1 MTVASKPLSG
11 LRVLVPRG
19 GTWGELVSRALRES
33 GASPVISPIVDFAN
47 TSEETKLKDALR
59 QLENGDFDWMTAT
72 SATVVN
78 VLAYHGAV
86 IHPRTHVA
94 VVGEATE
101 AAFIE
106 AGYEVARTTEDPNN
120 TAEGLL
126 ETWSEINEGRAL
138 KVLTLRSNVAK
149 PVLTGGLIDK
159 GHEVTQV
166 VAFRTV
172 GVPASVHTSEDVKS
186 GWINAL
192 LVASPMIAREVAH
205 QFADRPVDTLIACVG
220 ARTRE
225 EAISIGLYDERV
237 ETQPRVRA
245 LIDAVESVIEYSD
258 TLD

>member
-19 GTWGELVSRALRES
+19 GTWGELVSRALREY
-33 GASPVISPIVDFAN
+33 GASPVISPLVDFAN
-47 TSEETKLKDALR
+47 TIEETKLIDALG
-59 QLENGDFDWMTAT
+59 QLEDGAFDWMTAT

-78 VLAYHGAV
+78 VLAYHDTV

-101 AAFIE
+101 AAFIA
-106 AGYEVARTTEDPNN
+106 AGYVVALTPEDSNN

-126 ETWSEINEGRAL
+126 EAWPETSDGSTL

-149 PVLTGGLIDK
+149 PVLTGGLIDR

-172 GVPASVHTSEDVKS
+172 GVSASVHTSEDVES

-192 LVASPMIAREVAH
+192 LVASPTIAREVAS
-205 QFADRPVDTLIACVG
+205 QFAERPADTLIACIG
-220 ARTRE
+220 ARARE
-225 EAISIGLYDERV
+225 EAIAIGLYDERV
-237 ETQPRVRA
+237 EDEPQVRA